1 MAVSQFPASFA
12 KLQTTVKKPKF
23 KRLVIATQGGDN
35 VGKTEFILSMPGPG
49 TCTCV
54 DRGYEGTMENLTPPE
69 ERNKSILIIPYNL
82 AHNKEKDGQDEYKAD
97 WIAFKK
103 HCYECLDNTDS
114 ISAAI
119 DGGSDA
125 YELLRL
131 AVHGRL
137 EKVPSMAYADSDA
150 LWKAF
155 LARHYES
162 GKNIIITHKMKDE
175 YVSKLDPITHKPVGD
190 EKVKSGVKI
199 RQGHRDH
206 EYLYT
211 IQLEH
216 LFEPA
221 ETSVIESGPRA
232 GKMRTITNM
241 RWGIKLIR
249 CKMNRALEGT
259 VLWSDK
265 GDCNFQGLIKL
276 IYPGRSLSE
285 WGY

>member
-1 MAVSQFPASFA
+1 MGNFPASFA
-12 KLQTTVKKPKF
+12 KFQTTAKKPKF

-49 TCTCV
+49 ICTCV
-54 DRGYEGTMENLTPPE
+54 DRGYEGTIENPSPPE
-69 ERNKSILIIPYNL
+69 ERNNRVLIIPYNL
-82 AHNKEKDGQDEYKAD
+82 AHNKEKNDQEEYKTD
-97 WIAFKK
+97 WKAFKA
-103 HCYECLDNTDS
+103 HCFACLDNDDS
-114 ISAAI
+114 ISSAI

-155 LARHYES
+155 LSRHYES
-162 GKNIIITHKMKDE
+162 GKNVIITHKMKDE
-175 YVSKLDPITHKPVGD
+175 YVSKLDPITKKPIGD
-190 EKVKSGVKI
+190 EKIKSGVRI

-216 LFEPA
+216 LFEEA
-221 ETSVIESGPRA
+221 VREEITVGVRA
-232 GKMRTITNM
+232 GKFKTITPM
-241 RWGIKLIR
+241 RWGIKLLR

-259 VLWSDK
+259 TLWSDK